1 MMPDNDYPHPLGLHV
16 TENREREAK
25 ASFAAPAGS
34 ASRLWRVT
42 VEYELL
48 VVADSERQ
56 AEAEAEYY
64 AGEDGSEPSLTVATK
79 VQKIEDVP
87 AEWQDSIPFGGDRK
101 DERTVRERVTPNR
114 ESSQAGTGRAD

>member
-1 MMPDNDYPHPLGLHV
+1 MKQPETPADNGQRQQPLD
-16 TENREREAK
+16 
-25 ASFAAPAGS
+25 PATCS

-48 VVADSERQ
+48 VVADTERQ
-56 AEAEAEYY
+56 AESEAEYY
-64 AGEDGSEPSLTVATK
+64 SREDGSSVTMTVANK

-101 DERTVRERVTPNR
+101 DERTCRERVTPN
-114 ESSQAGTGRAD
+114 EKS

>member
-1 MMPDNDYPHPLGLHV
+1 MNESKTID
-16 TENREREAK
+16 RAK
-25 ASFAAPAGS
+25 DTGCFGAAHGS

-56 AEAEAEYY
+56 AESEAEYY
-64 AGEDGSEPSLTVATK
+64 VGKDGSEPSLTVATK

-101 DERTVRERVTPNR
+101 DERTCRERVTSRPN
-114 ESSQAGTGRAD
+114 AKLTDGGTKPL

>member
-1 MMPDNDYPHPLGLHV
+1 MNESQETQPKPEAGLPLG
-16 TENREREAK
+16 
-25 ASFAAPAGS
+25 AARGS

-56 AEAEAEYY
+56 AESEAEYY

-79 VQKIEDVP
+79 VHKIEDVP
-87 AEWQDSIPFGGDRK
+87 ADWQDSIPFGGDRK
-101 DERTVRERVTPNR
+101 DERTCRERVTPN
-114 ESSQAGTGRAD
+114 EKS

>member
-1 MMPDNDYPHPLGLHV
+1 MNNTTTSKPQQPGQF
-16 TENREREAK
+16 
-25 ASFAAPAGS
+25 ASAHGS

-56 AEAEAEYY
+56 AESEAEYY
-64 AGEDGSEPSLTVATK
+64 AGENGSEPSLTVATK

-101 DERTVRERVTPNR
+101 DERTCRARVTPNVVF
-114 ESSQAGTGRAD
+114 SDAADVQKPL